1 MAGNALFSGI
11 PLEYPIL
18 RKDMWSLIFP
28 PEMGISERFQVTASR
43 PQLTNS
49 VKILKYKNSFTKYKG
64 PTQFENINI
73 SFRDVVGP
81 SVMQKLWAWQRQHYD
96 PITGCGG
103 YPSIYKKNITLV
115 MEDECGNP
123 VQKWIYYGC
132 FIASL
137 NGGGLDMENDADPAL
152 VELTLAYDYASL
164 EF

>member
-1 MAGNALFSGI
+1 MPTAMFSGI
-11 PLEYPIL
+11 PTEYPII
-18 RKDMWSLIFP
+18 RTDMWSLIFP
-28 PEMGISERFQVTASR
+28 PEMGISERFQVTAQR
-43 PQLTNS
+43 PNVNNS
-49 VKILKYKNSFTKYKG
+49 VKELKYKNSFSKYKG
-64 PTQFENINI
+64 ATRFENISI

-81 SVMQKLWAWQRQHYD
+81 SVMQKLWGWQREHFD
-96 PITGCGG
+96 PVTGCGT

-137 NGGGLDMENDADPAL
+137 NGGNLSMEDDANPAL
-152 VELTLAYDYASL
+152 VELTLAYDSVNL